1 MTGYELLNLII
12 TGASEHGGG
21 FNWQFVME
29 HTVNLLILLGVLVY
43 FLKTPVKNFLIER
56 RGTIGHEI
64 DVAQKT
70 ISEAK
75 SRFEEYT
82 KKLEAIETEI
92 SALKDTLRK
101 QGESERSEML
111 RQAEAASETLRKEA
125 KETIDIQTERAKH
138 EIQAEVANLALGGAE
153 ALIRQ
158 NLGDADKERF
168 VQEFT
173 KNIEDEKWHQSQH

>member
-1 MTGYELLNLII
+1 MTGYGLINLII
-12 TGASEHGGG
+12 TGASEHGG

-29 HTVNLLILLGVLVY
+29 HAVNLLILLGVLVY

-75 SRFEEYT
+75 SRFEEYSR
-82 KKLEAIETEI
+82 KLEAIESEI

-101 QGESERSEML
+101 QGESERSELL

-125 KETIDIQTERAKH
+125 KETIELQTERAKH
-138 EIQAEVANLALGGAE
+138 EIQTEVANLALGSAE
-153 ALIRQ
+153 TLIRQ
-158 NLGDADKERF
+158 SLGDADKERF

-173 KNIEDEKWHQSQH
+173 KNIEDGKWHQSQH

>member
-1 MTGYELLNLII
+1 MTGYGLINLII
-12 TGASEHGGG
+12 TGASEHGG
-21 FNWQFVME
+21 FNWQFVLE

-75 SRFEEYT
+75 SRFEEYSR
-82 KKLEAIETEI
+82 KLEAIETEI

-101 QGESERSEML
+101 QGESERGELL

-125 KETIDIQTERAKH
+125 KETIELQTERAKH
-138 EIQAEVANLALGGAE
+138 EIQTEVANLAIGNAE
-153 ALIRQ
+153 TLLKQ
-158 NLGDADKERF
+158 NLGDADKERY